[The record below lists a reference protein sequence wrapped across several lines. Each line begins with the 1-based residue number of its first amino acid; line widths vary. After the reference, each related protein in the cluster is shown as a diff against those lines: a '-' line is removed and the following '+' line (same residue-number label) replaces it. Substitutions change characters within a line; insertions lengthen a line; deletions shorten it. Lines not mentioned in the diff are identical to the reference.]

1 MALSKNGGGANGHR
15 RRTVTKLGVHFTEFV
30 RQWRKER
37 RESAE
42 EFQKFRDAMRSKFHE
57 IETRMQ

>member
-1 MALSKNGGGANGHR
+1 MATAEER
-15 RRTVTKLGVHFTEFV
+15 VTKLGVHFTEFV

-42 EFQKFRDAMRSKFHE
+42 EFQKFRMPCVPGFMK
-57 IETRMQ
+57 